1 MFCRHPEKKKL
12 GHDLERGGVR
22 VSGWDLASEIK
33 GVVEIGELL
42 ETLEKRMGPLVA
54 GLMGS

>member
-1 MFCRHPEKKKL
+1 M
-12 GHDLERGGVR
+12 
-22 VSGWDLASEIK
+22 ASEIK

-42 ETLEKRMGPLVA
+42 ETLEERMGPPVA